1 MPISPVVL
9 PTMQAFMAFDFGIKR
24 TGVAVGNRIT
34 QTAQALP
41 TLKAQGEP
49 RLQLIDALIRE
60 WTPHALVLGVPYHPD
75 GAEHDN
81 TRKARQF
88 GRQLLQRYRLALFE
102 VDERYTTV
110 EAIAQGAKDPDGAAA
125 CIILEQFLRM
135 HAT

>member
-1 MPISPVVL
+1 
-9 PTMQAFMAFDFGIKR
+9 MQSFMAFDFGVKR

-49 RLQLIDALIRE
+49 RLQLIDRLIKD
-60 WTPHALVLGVPYHPD
+60 WVPHAIVLGVPFHPD
-75 GAEHDN
+75 GAAHEN

-88 GRQLLQRYRLALFE
+88 GRQLAQRFRLPVFE

-125 CIILEQFLRM
+125 CIILEQFLR
-135 HAT
+135 TQIP

>member
-1 MPISPVVL
+1 
-9 PTMQAFMAFDFGIKR
+9 MQSFIAFDFGIKR

-49 RLQLIDALIRE
+49 RLKLIDLLIKE
-60 WTPHALVLGVPYHPD
+60 WMPHALVLGVPYHPD

-88 GRQLLQRYRLALFE
+88 GRQLMQRYPLTLFE

-135 HAT
+135 YAT